1 MSNHNVD
8 EMLLAPTSE
17 CALRSY
23 TTPPGRAFT
32 REPATVP
39 DWYIRADCR
48 GEYHAYLP
56 VCFRLASIPRMERNR
71 STPDASPAMEQL
83 DLAAAESLFPL
94 LYEELRR
101 IAHRQLA
108 VERAGHT
115 LCTTAL
121 VHEAYVK
128 LAGQAEA
135 QFASRAHFLAV
146 AAQAMRRILVSHAR
160 KVRADKR
167 GGRWQRLDLD
177 QVDIPVDDR
186 AEALVILDGALDRLA
201 ALNPRLSR
209 VVECR
214 FFGGM
219 TEEETATALGITDRT
234 VRRDWVKAKGWLL
247 SDLEQAGES

>member
-1 MSNHNVD
+1 
-8 EMLLAPTSE
+8 
-17 CALRSY
+17 
-23 TTPPGRAFT
+23 
-32 REPATVP
+32 
-39 DWYIRADCR
+39 
-48 GEYHAYLP
+48 
-56 VCFRLASIPRMERNR
+56 MERNR
-71 STPDASPAMEQL
+71 QTPDASPTIDQL
-83 DLAAAESLFPL
+83 DPAAAESLFPL

-167 GGRWQRLDLD
+167 GGHWQRLDLD

-201 ALNPRLSR
+201 ELNPRLSR

-247 SDLEQAGES
+247 SDLESAGES